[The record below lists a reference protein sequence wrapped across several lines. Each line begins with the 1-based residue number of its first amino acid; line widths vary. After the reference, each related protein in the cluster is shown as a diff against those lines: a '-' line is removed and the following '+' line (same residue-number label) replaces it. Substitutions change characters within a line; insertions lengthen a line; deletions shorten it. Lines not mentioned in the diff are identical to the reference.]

1 MRLLLDSHILVWWMS
16 DDVRLGAARRRAI
29 ARAEVFFSPLSAW
42 ELGLKILAGRLD
54 LGGRSPIAD
63 WIGEGFEELAFT
75 AAHAEAALE
84 LPPIHR
90 DPVDRYLVA
99 QALVEGL
106 TLATD
111 DETIRRYPVPVL

>member
-1 MRLLLDSHILVWWMS
+1 MRLLLDSHILVWWMA
-16 DDVRLGAARRRAI
+16 DDPRLGAARRRAI
-29 ARAEVFFSPLSAW
+29 ARSEVRFSPLSVW
-42 ELGLKILAGRLD
+42 ELRLKELTGRADFGARRLAEEWT
-54 LGGRSPIAD
+54 AQ
-63 WIGEGFEELAFT
+63 GFAELLLSSE
-75 AAHAEAALE
+75 HAEAALT

-90 DPVDRYLVA
+90 DPIDRFLVA

>member
-1 MRLLLDSHILVWWMS
+1 LRLLLDSHILVWWMS

-63 WIGEGFEELAFT
+63 WIGEGFEELPFT